1 MIVVNLDRLLAQR
14 KMRSTELADKLGCT
28 VQTVSRIKTGKIK
41 SLRMDTLDALC
52 EQFTCQPGDVLE
64 YISEEDAVERFG
76 ADFVAA
82 HRQARH

>member
-52 EQFTCQPGDVLE
+52 EQFACQPGDVLE
-64 YISEEDAVERFG
+64 YISEGDAVERFG

-82 HRQARH
+82 HRQARL